1 MMWSMRLRR
10 SAVALTVMACT
21 AAPLAACGS
30 DDESGEDDG
39 VTVLASFYPLA
50 FVAERIGGA
59 HVTVD
64 NLTQPGVESHH
75 LELSAQQVGSVAE
88 ADFVVYQRG
97 YQPSVDDAV
106 EQNAEGE
113 VLDTSDLYPLLEE
126 KPGNYDQL
134 DGDPHVWLDPN
145 NMQQIAS
152 EVADQL
158 AQIDPANADEYA
170 DNMFA
175 LDTELRKLDEAYE
188 TTLDQCQRNTFVVA
202 HEAFGH
208 MAHRYDLHQVG
219 IGGLDP
225 ESEPSP
231 ERIAEVHDI
240 VRTEGVDTIFYEPL
254 VSPKAAETVAADL
267 GIESAVLDPIEGRT
281 DETADEDYLT
291 LMRSNLEALRTANR
305 CG

>member
-1 MMWSMRLRR
+1 M
-10 SAVALTVMACT
+10 
-21 AAPLAACGS
+21 
-30 DDESGEDDG
+30 
-39 VTVLASFYPLA
+39 TVLTSFYPLA
-50 FVAERIGGA
+50 FAAERVGGDA
-59 HVTVD
+59 VTVD
-64 NLTQPGVESHH
+64 NLTQPGVESHD

-88 ADFVVYQRG
+88 ADLVVYQRG

-106 EQNAEGE
+106 EQNVEGE
-113 VLDTSDLYPLLEE
+113 ALDTSDLYPLLEDDE
-126 KPGNYDQL
+126 SGDSNDHDPGGYDQL

-145 NMQQIAS
+145 NMQQIAG

-158 AQIDPANADEYA
+158 AEIDPDNAEKYR
-170 DNMFA
+170 DNMSA
-175 LDTELRKLDEAYE
+175 LDTELRELDEAYK
-188 TTLDQCQRNTFVVA
+188 TTLDQCELDTFVVA

-208 MAHRYDLHQVG
+208 MAHRYDLRQVG

-231 ERIAEVHDI
+231 ERIADVHDI
-240 VRTEGVDTIFYEPL
+240 VRDEGVDTIFYEPL

-267 GIESAVLDPIEGRT
+267 GVESAVLDPIEGLT